1 MKYNRSVLQSKVERD
16 IKELRQEE
24 PERSE
29 HAGLNQ
35 MFRINPKLEEVVEV
49 PLEEIRDFGGSYGT
63 NRFQIRQEKVEE
75 VAKSIQVSGILTPCI
90 VRNDKSGLAKY
101 ECIAGHTRRK
111 AAELAGKRTIPV
123 IIRDCSDEEAVEMMA
138 ATNQQREDLLPS
150 EKGWIYRIEY
160 ESMKRKAGRRNGSP
174 VGNQTEEER
183 NGGPVGHQK
192 SSKGNGTPVG
202 PQAEGERNGSPV
214 GNQEQEERNSGPVGH
229 QKKTLQILAD
239 KNEESMKQIQRYI
252 RLTYLSDFL
261 LEKVDHKKL
270 SVRAG
275 VELSYLTEKEQFH
288 VNSCMIADQKKV
300 SIKQAEQLKQR
311 SQQAKKES
319 RELTIDEIAKI
330 LTMEE
335 PKKESGGWNLSLP
348 PLFRQ
353 YLPREYEGQ
362 NWKQLAYIEQAL
374 LACKC
379 DPELQRKIQAAM
391 NAEGETSNG

>member
-63 NRFQIRQEKVEE
+63 NRFQIRQAKVEE
-75 VAKSIQVSGILTPCI
+75 VAKSIRVSGVLTPCI

-160 ESMKRKAGRRNGSP
+160 ESMKRKAGRRNGA
-174 VGNQTEEER
+174 Q
-183 NGGPVGHQK
+183 
-192 SSKGNGTPVG
+192 VG
-202 PQAEGERNGSPV
+202 PQAEGEKKDATEVYQKGSEKNGA
-214 GNQEQEERNSGPVGH
+214 QLGP
-229 QKKTLQILAD
+229 QKKTMDLLAEKSDDSKNQI
-239 KNEESMKQIQRYI
+239 KRYI
-252 RLTYLSDFL
+252 RLTYLERFL
-261 LEKVDHKKL
+261 SEQVDTKKL
-270 SVRAG
+270 AVNAA

-288 VNSCMIADQKKV
+288 VHSCMVADRKKV
-300 SIKQAEQLKQR
+300 RIEQAKMLKQR
-311 SQQAKKES
+311 SQQAQKEG
-319 RELTIDEIAKI
+319 RELTVDEIAEV
-330 LTMEE
+330 LSVEE
-335 PKKESGGWNLSLP
+335 PKQEPEGWKLTLP

-379 DPELQRKIQAAM
+379 DPELQRKVQAAM

>member
-160 ESMKRKAGRRNGSP
+160 ESMKRKAGRRNS
-174 VGNQTEEER
+174 
-183 NGGPVGHQK
+183 
-192 SSKGNGTPVG
+192 
-202 PQAEGERNGSPV
+202 SPV

-319 RELTIDEIAKI
+319 RELTID
-330 LTMEE
+330 
-335 PKKESGGWNLSLP
+335 
-348 PLFRQ
+348 
-353 YLPREYEGQ
+353 
-362 NWKQLAYIEQAL
+362 
-374 LACKC
+374 
-379 DPELQRKIQAAM
+379 
-391 NAEGETSNG
+391 

>member
-63 NRFQIRQEKVEE
+63 NRFQIRQAKVEE
-75 VAKSIQVSGILTPCI
+75 VAKSIRVSGVLTPCI

-160 ESMKRKAGRRNGSP
+160 ESMKRKAGRRNSSQ

-192 SSKGNGTPVG
+192 SGKGNSSPLGN
-202 PQAEGERNGSPV
+202 QAQGERNGFPL
-214 GNQEQEERNSGPVGH
+214 GN
-229 QKKTLQILAD
+229 QKKTIELLAEKNDESKNQIL
-239 KNEESMKQIQRYI
+239 RYI

-288 VNSCMIADQKKV
+288 VNSCMTADQKKV

-311 SQQAKKES
+311 SQQAQKEG
-319 RELTIDEIAKI
+319 RELTIDEIAEI

-335 PKKESGGWNLSLP
+335 PKKESGGWKLSLP

-374 LACKC
+374 LACKHN
-379 DPELQRKIQAAM
+379 PELQRKVQAAM
-391 NAEGETSNG
+391 DKEGEPSDG

>member
-1 MKYNRSVLQSKVERD
+1 MRKMKYNRNVLQTKVERD
-16 IKELRQEE
+16 IQELQQAE

-35 MFRINPKLEEVVEV
+35 MFRINPKLEDVVEV

-63 NRFQIRQEKVEE
+63 NRFQIRQAKVEE

-160 ESMKRKAGRRNGSP
+160 ESMKRKAGRRNSSQ
-174 VGNQTEEER
+174 VGNQTGRE
-183 NGGPVGHQK
+183 
-192 SSKGNGTPVG
+192 
-202 PQAEGERNGSPV
+202 AEGENGSQV
-214 GNQEQEERNSGPVGH
+214 GNQ
-229 QKKTLQILAD
+229 KKTIDLLAEKSDESKNQIL
-239 KNEESMKQIQRYI
+239 RYI
-252 RLTYLSDFL
+252 RLTYLERFL
-261 LEKVDHKKL
+261 SEQVDTKKL
-270 SVRAG
+270 AVNAA

-288 VNSCMIADQKKV
+288 VHSCIVADRKKV
-300 SIKQAEQLKQR
+300 RIEQAKMLKQR
-311 SQQAKKES
+311 SQQAQKEG
-319 RELTIDEIAKI
+319 RELTVDEITEVI
-330 LTMEE
+330 SMEE
-335 PKKESGGWNLSLP
+335 PKQESEGWKLSLP

-353 YLPREYEGQ
+353 YLPRDFDGQ
-362 NWKQLAYIEQAL
+362 NWKQLAYIEQTL
-374 LACKC
+374 LVCKR
-379 DPELQRKIQAAM
+379 DPDLQRKIRDAM
-391 NAEGETSNG
+391 NATGGMTAQS